1 VSSDNSLE
9 IPHLVAIPTALP
21 CCLIHMIQETVS
33 FSAKENTG
41 KLGVGLTPSVSFY
54 LSLDSV
60 ILHYPATNKKE
71 RRKYSSL
78 AYRQGCVTLKVTA
91 MS

>member
-1 VSSDNSLE
+1 MSSDNSLE

-41 KLGVGLTPSVSFY
+41 KLAVGLTSVLVFANGY
-54 LSLDSV
+54 
-60 ILHYPATNKKE
+60 
-71 RRKYSSL
+71 
-78 AYRQGCVTLKVTA
+78 
-91 MS
+91 